1 MFAEHDLM
9 EARKGPFP
17 EHIVET
23 LESYYQRG
31 MIGWGKMHIG
41 AFTEALHIT
50 GLTANQLKVRSQ
62 CDTTVL

>member
-1 MFAEHDLM
+1 M
-9 EARKGPFP
+9 
-17 EHIVET
+17 
-23 LESYYQRG
+23 ESYYQRG